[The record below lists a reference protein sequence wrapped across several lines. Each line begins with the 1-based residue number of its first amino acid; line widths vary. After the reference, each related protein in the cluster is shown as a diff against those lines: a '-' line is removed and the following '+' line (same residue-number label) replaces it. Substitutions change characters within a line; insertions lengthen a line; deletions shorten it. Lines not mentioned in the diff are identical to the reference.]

1 MDVVTFKTQLLNELY
16 QPYKAFKTCP
26 VKTDGCTRLVFGEG
40 NPHASIVFIGEA
52 PGRDEDLQGRPF
64 VGRSGQLLTKTLK
77 SIGLSRE
84 DVFITNIV
92 KCRPPN
98 NRKPIP
104 SEINFYKPILMQ
116 ELKIIRPKTIC
127 TLGASALEALIAE
140 PFLMTNVRGKP
151 LKFDEYT
158 LIPTFHPAYVL
169 RNPAAEADFKSDLIK
184 VYKSSL

>member
-1 MDVVTFKTQLLNELY
+1 MDVITFKNQLLSELY
-16 QPYKAFKTCP
+16 QPYKAIKTCP

-40 NPHASIVFIGEA
+40 NPTAKIVFIGEA
-52 PGRDEDLQGRPF
+52 PGRDEDQQGRPF

-98 NRKPIP
+98 NRKPVP
-104 SEINFYKPILMQ
+104 SEITFYKPILMH
-116 ELKIIRPKTIC
+116 ELKVIRPAIIC

-140 PFLMTNVRGKP
+140 PFSMTSIRGKP
-151 LKFDEYT
+151 LKFDQYT

-169 RNPAAEADFKSDLIK
+169 RNPAAETDFQSDLIK
-184 VYKSSL
+184 VYKASV